1 MIRATV
7 ATGSETSTTTT
18 TDEIEAMAP
27 AVTRNHFAHR
37 DADGTGHPTCAEAWN
52 KVDGLRLP
60 AYGDNREGN
69 RPDLRMALGGH
80 VE

>member
-27 AVTRNHFAHR
+27 AVTNHFAHR

-52 KVDGLRLP
+52 KDDGLRLP